1 MEVMQFV
8 YVFEI
13 HIVIV
18 YFQAV
23 APAVMLMT
31 KDNIA

>member
-1 MEVMQFV
+1 MRLMQFV

-23 APAVMLMT
+23 APAVMLIT
-31 KDNIA
+31 KENVA